1 MLKMIKIGSMN
12 QIPNRWEVGIAIAQV
27 FWLLDANFNPGKKST
42 EDRLEDDC
50 CL

>member
-12 QIPNRWEVGIAIAQV
+12 QIPNRWEARIAIAQIS
-27 FWLLDANFNPGKKST
+27 WLLEVNFRPGKKST